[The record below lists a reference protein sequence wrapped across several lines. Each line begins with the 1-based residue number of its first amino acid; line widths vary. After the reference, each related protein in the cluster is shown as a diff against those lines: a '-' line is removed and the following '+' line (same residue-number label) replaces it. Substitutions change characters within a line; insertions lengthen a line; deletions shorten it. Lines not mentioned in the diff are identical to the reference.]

1 MPDGVPDARDDVVH
15 VLQSIALSNADI
27 MSISS

>member
-1 MPDGVPDARDDVVH
+1 MPDGVPDARDDVVN
-15 VLQSIALSNADI
+15 VIQFTALSNADI